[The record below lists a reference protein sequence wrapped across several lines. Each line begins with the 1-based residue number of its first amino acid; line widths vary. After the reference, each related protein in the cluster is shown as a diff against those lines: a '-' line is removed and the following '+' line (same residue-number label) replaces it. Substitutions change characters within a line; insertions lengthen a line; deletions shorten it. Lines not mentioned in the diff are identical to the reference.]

1 MGLDY
6 DYKLYI
12 KKENLK
18 KTLKFIYEHSDK
30 ERVSFEIKDEHLY
43 KIENFG
49 NGRITK
55 KLLDDFGLNQRIDTC
70 IVVDEEDRI
79 IEYYLWNLTQNYQP
93 NSNDKS
99 DFIDYYKSADKKFW
113 IGNIEIHINDYSE
126 KIENFVEVEFCAV
139 TSDMSLLF
147 ANSKS
152 IEKYFKEL
160 CKAVEVEY
168 ACIYM
173 EDNGY
178 RLIWAKGKDYNLTVP
193 INWSSFQELGFIK
206 VIKDILKI

>member
-18 KTLKFIYEHSDK
+18 RTLQFVHRNSDK
-30 ERVSFEIKDEHLY
+30 DRVSFEINDEQLY
-43 KIENFG
+43 KIDKFAD
-49 NGRITK
+49 GRITK
-55 KLLDDFGLNQRIDTC
+55 TVLDNFGLNKRIDTC
-70 IVVDEEDRI
+70 ILVDEDDRI
-79 IEYYLWNLTQNYQP
+79 IEYYLRDLTQNYQP

-99 DFIDYYKSADKKFW
+99 DFIDYYKCVDNRFW
-113 IGNIEIHINDYSE
+113 IGNVEIHINDYSD
-126 KIENFVEVEFCAV
+126 KIENFVELEFWAV
-139 TSDMSLLF
+139 TSDMSRLF

-152 IEKYFKEL
+152 IEKWFKEL

-178 RLIWAKGKDYNLTVP
+178 RLIWAKGKEYNLTVP
-193 INWSSFQELGFIK
+193 INWNCFQEYGFIR
-206 VIKDILKI
+206 VIKEILKI